1 LTERAIQSGNTAVE
15 LIGTPVVAALVA
27 RIAFWVLGSYLIL
40 SRYSTALVF
49 VVFKGD
55 VRLT

>member
-1 LTERAIQSGNTAVE
+1 
-15 LIGTPVVAALVA
+15 VVAALVA